1 MNLPSFSAL
10 NILISTGA
18 LGLIAQAYIGLS
30 FFVSCIWEKESRA
43 TIFAL
48 LQLVVMVAML
58 FIFLFIAGS
67 GFFKTTIGFV
77 TLILGHVGAVVAVVT
92 LFARRGTN
100 AEALKG
106 TKGLIHGEVNRFDER
121 DLVFARNR
129 SLRPGSKEY
138 KAYYKEH
145 PEKEAFDTQRRA
157 KGGPTGRPGTIDQ
170 PHADANVAMM
180 LASLSIPHAL
190 SSMDIVKPKPHF
202 FLKEKLEKNK
212 VTLSP
217 EEATLRIKGY
227 TKNIGADLVGIAEIN
242 PHWVYS
248 KKGEIFNENWEDWGK
263 EINLDHKYAIVFAEE
278 MSFDMIGSAPHTPT
292 VIESMKDY
300 AKGAF
305 VSSQLAAMI
314 ANLGYSASANHLR
327 HYETILP
334 PLAVDAG
341 LGEVG
346 RLGYLMTKQYG
357 PRIRLGA
364 VTTNLELIPDKPI
377 DIGVKHFCKICK
389 KCSVCCPSKSI
400 PEKDDPEM
408 VNGTLRWKL
417 NDETCFDYW
426 GKIGTDCNIC
436 MNVCPWSHAR
446 TFPHRLI
453 VEMISRN
460 SLSRRLFTIMDDIF
474 YGRKPKPKDAPE
486 WVRYS
491 K

>member
-1 MNLPSFSAL
+1 MNSPSFTVL
-10 NILISTGA
+10 NILLFTGA
-18 LGLIAQAYIGLS
+18 LGLIVQATIGLS
-30 FFVSCIWEKESRA
+30 FLVSCVREKESRA
-43 TIFAL
+43 TFFAL
-48 LQLVVMVAML
+48 LQFLGMAALLLV
-58 FIFLFIAGS
+58 FLFLAES
-67 GFFKTTIGFV
+67 GFFITTSGFAI
-77 TLILGHVGAVVAVVT
+77 LIAGHVCAVAAVAL
-92 LFARRGTN
+92 LFSKIGTN
-100 AEALKG
+100 PEALQG
-106 TKGLIHGEVNRFDER
+106 TKGLIHGDVNRYDER

-129 SLRPGSKEY
+129 SLRPGSEQY
-138 KAYYKEH
+138 KAYYKAH
-145 PEKEAFDTQRRA
+145 PEKEAYDTQRRA
-157 KGGPTGRPGTIDQ
+157 KGGPNGRPGTIDQ
-170 PHADANVAMM
+170 PYADANVAMM

-190 SSMDIVKPKPHF
+190 SSMDVVKPKPHF
-202 FLKEKLEKNK
+202 FLREKLEKNK
-212 VTLSP
+212 ITLS
-217 EEATLRIKGY
+217 EAEATLRIKGY

-242 PHWVYS
+242 PFWVYS
-248 KKGEIFNENWEDWGK
+248 KKGEIFNDNWEDWGK
-263 EINLDHKYAIVFAEE
+263 EINLNHKYAIVFAEE
-278 MSFDMIGSAPHTPT
+278 MSFEMVGSAPHTPT

-305 VSSQLAAMI
+305 ISTQLASMI
-314 ANLGYSASANHLR
+314 ANLGYPASANHLR

-346 RLGYLMTKQYG
+346 RLGYLMTKEYG

-364 VTTNLELIPDKPI
+364 VTTDLELIPDKPI

-389 KCSVCCPSKSI
+389 KCAVCCPSKSI
-400 PEKDDPEM
+400 PEEDDPE
-408 VNGTLRWKL
+408 VINGTFRWKL

-460 SLSRRLFTIMDDIF
+460 SLSRQLFTIMDDIF
-474 YGRKPKPKDAPE
+474 YGRKPKPKAPPE
-486 WVRYS
+486 WARYS